1 MADQA
6 ERLRKLAWARQ
17 FPRAVPE
24 PTEKKGCRVIT
35 VSSGKGGVGKT
46 NISSNLALS
55 FSYLGK
61 KVAVLDADLGLSN
74 VNVVMGLVPP
84 PRYNLSHVVSGK
96 KKLKEVMAQAQL
108 GVKIIAG
115 AVGSS
120 EIANLAKEQ
129 RDEFIKELSTIG
141 QFADLLIID
150 TGAGV
155 SSNVLDFILAAKEAI
170 LVTTPEPTAITDA
183 YGMIKVI
190 TSYETE
196 IDIKLIVNRT
206 PTLLEG
212 KKVADRIAD
221 IAGQFLNVHIE
232 KLGYIFEDPLVGRSI
247 REQTP
252 FILKYPQSKAASCI
266 KHIRNRLANV
276 PEEPK
281 RFTSFFQRL
290 FRPKISQSF

>member
-6 ERLRKLAWARQ
+6 ERLRELTNNVRQ

-24 PTEKKGCRVIT
+24 HREEKGCRVIT

-46 NISSNLALS
+46 NIAANLALS

-74 VNVVMGLVPP
+74 VNIVMGLVPP
-84 PRYNLSHVVSGK
+84 PRYNLSHIISGK
-96 KKLKEVMAQAQL
+96 KKLKEVMAEAPL

-115 AVGSS
+115 AVGAS

-129 RDEFIKELSTIG
+129 RDEFIKELSTIS

-155 SSNVLDFILAAKEAI
+155 SNNVLDFILAAKEVI

-190 TSYETE
+190 TGHEAE
-196 IDIKLIVNRT
+196 IDIKLIVNRASSF
-206 PTLLEG
+206 LEG

-221 IAGQFLNVHIE
+221 IAGQFLSVHIE
-232 KLGYIFEDPLVGRSI
+232 KLGYVLEDPLVGKSI

-252 FILKYPQSKAASCI
+252 FILKHPTSKAASCI
-266 KHIRNRLANV
+266 KHIRNKLANV

-281 RFTSFFQRL
+281 KFTSFFSRL
-290 FRPKISQSF
+290 FKR

>member
-6 ERLRKLAWARQ
+6 ERLRELAQVKQ

-24 PTEKKGCRVIT
+24 HREEKGCRVIA

-55 FSYLGK
+55 FSYLGR

-84 PRYNLSHVVSGK
+84 PRYNLSHIVSGK
-96 KKLKEVMAQAQL
+96 KRLKEVIAEAPL

-115 AVGSS
+115 AVGSR
-120 EIANLAKEQ
+120 EMANLTKEQ
-129 RDEFIKELSTIG
+129 RDEFIKELSTIS

-155 SSNVLDFILAAKEAI
+155 SNNVLDFILAAKEVI
-170 LVTTPEPTAITDA
+170 LVTTPEPTAITDV

-190 TSYETE
+190 TNYEAE

-206 PTLLEG
+206 PSLLEG

-232 KLGYIFEDPLVGRSI
+232 KLGYILEDPLVIKSI

-252 FILKYPQSKAASCI
+252 FFLKYPQSKAASCI

-281 RFTSFFQRL
+281 KFTSFFQRL
-290 FRPKISQSF
+290 FKH